1 MIRGMKDS
9 PCLKEFSVQGF
20 GDGRAEQNTVTK
32 MIKSK

>member
-1 MIRGMKDS
+1 MIRGMIVLA
-9 PCLKEFSVQGF
+9 LKEFSVQGF